1 MERGLGGWRPRR
13 FAYFATFAI
22 ATLLWLP
29 AIHYLLDTPIGLF
42 DRSPNLADNVA
53 NWTRFISHLRF
64 LFVSTDPEDYKWFWR
79 FRPFFDVW
87 HGLIWHHF
95 GESFLHYANRLLF
108 AFGTLAFLIAA
119 FRRVC
124 KTTPCAET
132 PYQVLPLAVLAY
144 VWLFFPNGAFAL
156 VETVELY
163 TVFFLSVFN
172 YAAAL
177 MLTRPAGKGYGHA
190 LLAFGFMGLLLSK
203 EPNVALAPW
212 LLVCYLAI
220 AKASGRLFCGM
231 MVGAILGMASLI
243 VLERILLFVEAN
255 TVRGGEYFIPTEPIL
270 TRCFDNAPT
279 IIEGVTQYHT
289 NPAMTPAICLMLGCL
304 VFFARRNFDRK
315 ELAFIVLLIGEFA
328 SLFLV
333 LSISHGTE
341 RRYWSVLIP
350 LLASLLAFAAK
361 HLLDVAKWSREL
373 TQSAAIGLTAF
384 IGLFVLSNYSNFLF
398 QFISQHSER
407 NLEQSIIDQAVLL
420 VDDSEYVSVVVTH
433 DGLHYRGADLIHFAA
448 RRYGSDRIH
457 ETPPNDPCAPYY
469 IIDMGGD
476 GPPHDVEPRVTSY
489 AYFTGRTDYRILDY
503 AATLSGVLQ
512 GRTPYASI
520 PQTTIAPLGHNKYGI
535 YAVAPKCSGDLVLP
549 EKEAAEKSP

>member
-1 MERGLGGWRPRR
+1 M
-13 FAYFATFAI
+13 Y
-22 ATLLWLP
+22 
-29 AIHYLLDTPIGLF
+29 YLLDTPIGLF
-42 DRSPNLADNVA
+42 DRHPHLADKVA

-64 LFVSTDPEDYKWFWR
+64 LFTSTDPEDYQWFWR

-95 GESFLHYANRLLF
+95 GDSFLHYANRLLF

-124 KTTPCAET
+124 KSTPCAKT

-144 VWLFFPNGAFAL
+144 VWLFFPNGAFVL
-156 VETVELY
+156 KETVELY
-163 TVFFLSVFN
+163 TVFFLSVCN

-177 MLTRPAGKGYGHA
+177 MLMGPAGKGGMGHA
-190 LLAFGFMGLLLSK
+190 IFAFGFLGLLLSK

-220 AKASGRLFCGM
+220 AKASGRLFAGW
-231 MVGAILGMASLI
+231 MVGAILGMASLV

-255 TVRGGEYFIPTEPIL
+255 TVRGGEYFIPAQPIL
-270 TRCFDNAPT
+270 TRFFDNAPI
-279 IIEGVTQYHT
+279 IIEGITQYHT
-289 NPAMTPAICLMLGCL
+289 NPVMTPAILLMLGCL
-304 VFFARRNFDRK
+304 AFFARRSFDRK
-315 ELAFIVLLIGEFA
+315 ELAFIILLIGEFA

-373 TQSAAIGLTAF
+373 TQSTAIGLTAF

-407 NLEQSIIDQAVLL
+407 NLDQSMIDQAVLL
-420 VDDSEYVSVVVTH
+420 VDNNEYVSVVTN
-433 DGLHYRGADLIHFAA
+433 DGLQFRAADLVHLAA
-448 RRYGSDRIH
+448 TRYGSDRIH
-457 ETPPNDPCAPYY
+457 RTPPDDPRTPYY

-476 GPPHDVEPRVTSY
+476 GLPHDVKPRVTSQ
-489 AYFTGRTDYRILDY
+489 AYFAGPTDYRILDY
-503 AATLSGVLQ
+503 AATLSGFLQ
-512 GRTPYASI
+512 GRRPYASL
-520 PQTTIAPLGHNKYGI
+520 PSTAIAPLGDTKYGI
-535 YAVAPKCSGDLVLP
+535 YAVAPNGSGDLVLS
-549 EKEAAEKSP
+549 EKEAAEERH